1 MRLPDS
7 DQAWIP
13 REKLTGYLLSSAH
26 PVGSAKARFFR
37 GFGFNEQNLELL
49 EAGLLLVARTS
60 EVATITE
67 TPYGTK
73 YEVDGDLQ
81 TPSGRRVIIRT
92 VWIIEA
98 GLDNPRFVTA
108 FPA

>member
-1 MRLPDS
+1 MRLPS
-7 DQAWIP
+7 SELAWVP
-13 REKLTGYLLSSAH
+13 REKLAGYLLSSAH

-37 GFGFNEQNLELL
+37 GFGFNEQNLGLL

-60 EVATITE
+60 EVAATTE

-73 YEVDGDLQ
+73 YEIDGDLE
-81 TPSGRRVIIRT
+81 TPLGRKVTIRT

-98 GLDNPRFVTA
+98 GEQNPRFVTA